1 MDSSGADALTKT
13 PVPESQGTLL
23 HNKPKKAKS
32 TGIVPEDYICSNND
46 LDIINRI
53 KKIPTDPGREEVVL
67 IGDAVVLNA
76 YINLLRTQEHL
87 LQRSDGTVY
96 LENSI
101 ISFLMKRDGDD
112 CVNMEEM
119 YGKIGGSAIKQRVLS
134 YINHDMVFLPINI
147 KDKHWYLAVI
157 NARQCE
163 IQALDSCGDMFDRK
177 DLITTLKGLQKQINM
192 VSQHIEFK
200 DHKWRNLQVTAWP
213 IREIEFNQ
221 EMQEDGSSCGLFLLN
236 FMEYWTGIMLSDNIT
251 QKDMTEF
258 RTKLAAILLSSEFNE
273 RKGSPLFDNKEEM
286 EGEPPGVI
294 MLQSAP
300 DVFKSTDISNKRK
313 REFVYE
319 RDDEFEYPSELDAI
333 LDNTPTTHTITL
345 DSNKLTMTPGSIDGD
360 IDKFL
365 FHGLPIIDISL
376 SRDNMIDV
384 VCDYIMTI
392 NDPELLEKEWVR
404 SFQPYK
410 ITIKVKQLQASL
422 DLHKDMPEECF
433 NIAVRLLAR
442 AQLKKLQSDGTIMGS
457 KHYMKLSDLNQDPK
471 FRKKINWKD
480 MSATLEGWHYM
491 QYDVSQCR
499 YTLMPWVQCGN
510 YMLFVL
516 DNVQKQLIWFFTG
529 HLVLQMMGAWN
540 NGQETQFCMEDSQL
554 RTNLLIDLLTYEGN
568 SYRFAIPGNIRH
580 YLTRIIDKQI

>member
-1 MDSSGADALTKT
+1 
-13 PVPESQGTLL
+13 
-23 HNKPKKAKS
+23 
-32 TGIVPEDYICSNND
+32 
-46 LDIINRI
+46 
-53 KKIPTDPGREEVVL
+53 
-67 IGDAVVLNA
+67 
-76 YINLLRTQEHL
+76 
-87 LQRSDGTVY
+87 
-96 LENSI
+96 
-101 ISFLMKRDGDD
+101 MKRDGDD

-134 YINHDMVFLPINI
+134 YINHNMVFLPINI

-163 IQALDSCGDMFDRK
+163 IQVLDSSGDMFDRK
-177 DLITTLKGLQKQINM
+177 DLITTLQGLQKQINM

-200 DHKWRNLQVTAWP
+200 DHKWRNLQVTAWA
-213 IREIEFNQ
+213 IRDIEFNQ

-286 EGEPPGVI
+286 DGEPPGVI

-333 LDNTPTTHTITL
+333 LDNTPTIHTITL

-365 FHGLPIIDISL
+365 FHGLPIIDMPL

-392 NDPELLEKEWVR
+392 NDPELLE
-404 SFQPYK
+404 
-410 ITIKVKQLQASL
+410 
-422 DLHKDMPEECF
+422 M
-433 NIAVRLLAR
+433 VRLLAR

-457 KHYMKLSDLNQDPK
+457 KHYMDLKFCKLSDLNRDPK

-480 MSATLEGWHYM
+480 MSATLEGWHYVK
-491 QYDVSQCR
+491 YDVSQCR

-516 DNVQKQLIWFFTG
+516 DNVQKQLIVLDPNPLPFWALEIPCKRYFHRMHGIAINYGNAMRVRHPDYFENVFQWQTLIPHNDVPKCTHGFFTG

-554 RTNLLIDLLTYEGN
+554 RRNLLIDLLTYEGN
-568 SYRFAIPGNIRH
+568 SYRFAIPENIRH
-580 YLTRIIDKQI
+580 YLTRIIDTQI